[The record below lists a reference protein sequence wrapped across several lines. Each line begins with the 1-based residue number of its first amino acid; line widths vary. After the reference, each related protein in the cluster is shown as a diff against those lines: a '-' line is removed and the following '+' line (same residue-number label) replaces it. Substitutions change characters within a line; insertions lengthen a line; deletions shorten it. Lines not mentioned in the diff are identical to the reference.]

1 MTSSTKTWTQ
11 HVLLQCVVLV
21 LMLAPVPGVQAQ
33 ELNCSVNLDISQL
46 SGSDFDYLR
55 DLETRV
61 REYLN
66 ERRWTE
72 DRVEPEERIDCT
84 FQIFIE
90 RSSGIGE
97 FSAQL
102 VVAARRP
109 IYDTAQTTT
118 TFRVKDQ
125 WRFEYSRGT
134 SLLFE
139 PNRYDAL
146 TSVLDFY
153 AYMIL
158 GYDYDTFAPLG
169 GTDHFQEARR
179 IADLAASQ
187 NANGWNQIGNS
198 QTRTALV
205 TEILRPRMRPL
216 REVAYA
222 YHLKGLDR
230 FVEETEEAR
239 ASILAQVEA
248 LESLTQDVSRSYAID
263 VFFGAKF
270 EEFEAVFRD
279 SRLASEAYSILSS
292 IDPAHS
298 STYNELVN

>member
-1 MTSSTKTWTQ
+1 MARVDSLFLRIGLVTLLLTCFLAWTPQ
-11 HVLLQCVVLV
+11 V
-21 LMLAPVPGVQAQ
+21 ARAQ

-46 SGSDFDYLR
+46 SGSDFDFLR
-55 DLETRV
+55 DLETRI

-66 ERRWTE
+66 ERRWTD
-72 DRVEPEERIDCT
+72 DRFQPEERIDCT

-125 WRFEYSRGT
+125 WSFEYSRGA

-139 PNRYDAL
+139 PNRFDRL

-153 AYMIL
+153 AFMIL
-158 GYDYDTFAPLG
+158 GYDYDTFSPLG
-169 GTDHFQEARR
+169 GTAYFQQARR
-179 IADLAASQ
+179 IAELATSQ
-187 NANGWNQIGNS
+187 NANGWDQIGND
-198 QTRTALV
+198 QTRTSLV
-205 TEILRPRMRPL
+205 TDILRPRLRRL
-216 REVAYA
+216 REVSYA
-222 YHLKGLDR
+222 YHLEGLDR
-230 FVEETEEAR
+230 FVQSTEEAR
-239 ASILAQVEA
+239 ASILSQIEV
-248 LESLTQDVSRSYAID
+248 LDGLTQDVTRSYAID

-270 EEFEAVFRD
+270 EEFAAVFRD
-279 SRLASEAYSILSS
+279 SRLSSEAYSILST

-298 STYNELVN
+298 STYNQLVN